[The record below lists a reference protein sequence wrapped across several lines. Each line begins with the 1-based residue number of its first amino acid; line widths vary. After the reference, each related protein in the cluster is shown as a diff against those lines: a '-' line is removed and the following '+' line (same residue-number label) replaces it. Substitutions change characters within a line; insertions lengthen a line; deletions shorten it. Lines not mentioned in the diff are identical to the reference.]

1 MPVSALAVLAAD
13 EGPNPLVPVPAEI
26 IVGLVAFSLLYFF
39 LLKKVWPVFEKTY
52 AERTAA
58 IEGGLKKAERAQAE
72 AAEAKKKYDD
82 QLAEARAE
90 AGRIRTEAQ
99 SQRADI
105 VEEARVEARTEAD
118 RIVASGQAQIA
129 SERASALAELRRDVG
144 GMAVTLAGR
153 IVGESLEDEARQRR
167 TVERFLDELEAM
179 APADSSGSGGGSDQ
193 SSSGRPSTG
202 SAEGSDATSTRLAGT
217 PTGPAS

>member
-1 MPVSALAVLAAD
+1 MVASAFNVLAA
-13 EGPNPLVPVPAEI
+13 EKGPNPLVPVPAEI
-26 IVGLVAFSLLYFF
+26 IVGLIAFSLLFFF

-58 IEGGLKKAERAQAE
+58 IEGGLKKAEQAQAE

-82 QLAEARAE
+82 QLAEARSE

-99 SQRADI
+99 AQRADI
-105 VEEARVEARTEAD
+105 VEAAREEARVENE

-129 SERASALAELRRDVG
+129 SERSSALAELRRDVG
-144 GMAVTLAGR
+144 GLAVTLAGR

-179 APADSSGSGGGSDQ
+179 APAEKGAPQTGGSGSGGS
-193 SSSGRPSTG
+193 G
-202 SAEGSDATSTRLAGT
+202 SAASSTRLAESPSGS
-217 PTGPAS
+217 AD